1 MKKHQK
7 FYGLFHYATGKRIW
21 NPNNFPTPRA
31 GSYIVATRITSA
43 DKKAREAGW
52 VPNGTTYIVEKL
64 ITRSN
69 RHHQTQTQKI
79 MSKYFAEQAVNIVD
93 DIEQLSHDLKTKIS
107 ILRDEAG
114 SARDLIERQPS
125 GAYAHDRVHRLKML
139 LANLEACEEP
149 VERAYRLSREVS
161 SGEIF

>member
-1 MKKHQK
+1 MKNTLSRCTLSSDVNPPQTPNKKHQMKKHQK

-64 ITRSN
+64 ITLGQEHSTNPRFSKAYMDGHP
-69 RHHQTQTQKI
+69 RPEWQK
-79 MSKYFAEQAVNIVD
+79 
-93 DIEQLSHDLKTKIS
+93 
-107 ILRDEAG
+107 
-114 SARDLIERQPS
+114 
-125 GAYAHDRVHRLKML
+125 
-139 LANLEACEEP
+139 
-149 VERAYRLSREVS
+149 
-161 SGEIF
+161 